1 MLNSLPEDPEPT
13 EAELQEELASMSD
26 WPEDTRRG
34 MAHIRWRAW
43 MAQQD
48 PDAFRVHFATQ
59 VPNYLLYQRSAE
71 WEAIR
76 SKVLDAANH
85 RCACCSRKAKQVHH
99 RDYRPRV
106 LRGEDL
112 TPLVAICGRCHKRVH
127 NDEAGKKR
135 GTWNE
140 CERVLAEM
148 VAEDQAAKPKGRRT
162 RAKSA
167 ADDR

>member
-1 MLNSLPEDPEPT
+1 MLHKLPDDPEPT

-26 WPEDTRRG
+26 WLEHSGRG
-34 MAHIRWRAW
+34 MARLRWRVRR
-43 MAQQD
+43 AQQD
-48 PDAFRVHFATQ
+48 PDAFHVHFASQ
-59 VPNYLLYQRSAE
+59 VPDYPSYQYSAE

-76 SKVLDAANH
+76 SKVLDAADH
-85 RCACCSRKAKQVHH
+85 RCACCSKKAKQVHH

-112 TPLVAICGRCHKRVH
+112 TPLVAICGKCHKRVH
-127 NDEAGKKR
+127 NNEAGKR
-135 GTWNE
+135 RDTWDE

-148 VAEDQAAKPKGRRT
+148 VAENQAAKPKGRRT

-167 ADDR
+167 ADVP